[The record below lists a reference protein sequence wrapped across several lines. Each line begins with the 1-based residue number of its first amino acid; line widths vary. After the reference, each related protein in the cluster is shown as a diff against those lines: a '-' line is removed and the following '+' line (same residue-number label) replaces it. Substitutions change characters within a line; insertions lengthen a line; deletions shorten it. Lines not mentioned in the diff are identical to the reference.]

1 MKFYL
6 FTEDY
11 TEQHLGDTIDLDETK
26 KYIIRSMETLQDTVI
41 DGKDISTIKDNKG
54 NLDYDCINR
63 QSLSCGLDMKWDKLS
78 VVRPFKI
85 ERVNETTLKNIGIC
99 REITSAKDIITNY
112 EEVIRYSSCL
122 IQLRCG
128 MYISYSSY
136 GNYGVDLALIDDEWL
151 CPTES
156 AFESDWRDSEFQLVS
171 VISRDKLNK
180 RLKSF
185 KRVSLLSGERILRG
199 CLENYLNTLKLT
211 DSFHFINIKTGECLT
226 NMEASLRLG
235 IRCKEHTPSCYILNS
250 HFIVRKY
257 PRYYGI
263 RKNAKCIA
271 WDSNTWTIR
280 HGAKEDVISELGG
293 EQNFRYRDSS
303 EFNYEPCIVPCQVL
317 EFKRDGF
324 TFAHI
329 GGTGFAF
336 ICTSNKLFAIRCE
349 KYYLTVAP
357 YFTSSNTVRV
367 LNYRGKDEDLLSL
380 PLSLQDIYNALDT
393 YEVLDDVISL
403 IETNLG
409 SKETEIRG

>member
-1 MKFYL
+1 MAGRFVL
-6 FTEDY
+6 FTVDY
-11 TEQHLGDTIDLDETK
+11 TEKHLGDIVGIDNTK
-26 KYIIRSMETLQDTVI
+26 MYIMRSMETLQDTVI
-41 DGKDISTIKDNKG
+41 DGKSLMIDNLF
-54 NLDYDCINR
+54 LDCRNR
-63 QSLSCGLDMKWDKLS
+63 ESDGSPGGRYDKLL
-78 VVRPFKI
+78 VIRPFKI
-85 ERVNETTLKNIGIC
+85 ERVNETTLKNLGVY
-99 REITSAKDIITNY
+99 REIVPIED
-112 EEVIRYSSCL
+112 VIPKYSESSGWGFCL
-122 IQLRCG
+122 IRLRCG
-128 MYISYSSY
+128 MYISCISISKDIEL
-136 GNYGVDLALIDDEWL
+136 VIIDDEWL
-151 CPTES
+151 CPVER
-156 AFESDWRDSEFQLVS
+156 AFNSNWYHSKFKLVS
-171 VISRDKLNK
+171 VMSQDTLNK
-180 RLKSF
+180 RLKAF
-185 KRVSLLSGERILRG
+185 KRTKLLSEGIKGE
-199 CLENYLNTLKLT
+199 CLSGFLDTLSLT

-226 NMEASLRLG
+226 NMEADLRLG

-280 HGAKEDVISELGG
+280 RGAKEDVISELGG
-293 EQNFRYRDSS
+293 ESNFRYGDSS

-317 EFKRDGF
+317 EFKRDDF

-367 LNYRGKDEDLLSL
+367 LNYKGKDEDLLSL

-393 YEVLDDVISL
+393 SEVLDDVISL

-409 SKETEIRG
+409 SKEIEIRG